1 VNLRGALPTR
11 AEKLAKEHFMAGRVQ
26 GKVALITGGG
36 RGQGRS
42 HALRLAAEG
51 ADIIAFDICHD
62 LKSVDYELSTPD
74 DLKETVA
81 QVEELDRRAI
91 GIQGDVRDLSAL
103 AGAVSQALGSFGR
116 LDIVCANAGVASF
129 VPGLGMEGW
138 AEVAGTNLVGVMNT
152 LHAALPVMGAGGSA
166 IVTGSFAALM
176 KGGVGSEPGG
186 MAYSYAKRQLIDY
199 VKWIAAAA
207 GPRGIRVNGVHPTN
221 CNTRLLMN
229 DGIYRTFRPDLDNP
243 TREDALPAFATMQL
257 LPGVPYVEP
266 EDISNAVVF
275 LASEEARYIT
285 GQFLSVDAGAHL
297 KLLD

>member
-1 VNLRGALPTR
+1 
-11 AEKLAKEHFMAGRVQ
+11 MAGRVE

-42 HALRLAAEG
+42 HALKLAAEG
-51 ADIIAFDICHD
+51 ADIVAFDICHD
-62 LKSVDYELSTPD
+62 LKSVAYELSNPD

-81 QVEELDRRAI
+81 QVEALDRRAI

-103 AGAVSQALGSFGR
+103 AGAVSQALDNFGR

-152 LHAALPVMGAGGSA
+152 LHAALPEMGPGGSA

-176 KGGVGSEPGG
+176 KGGVGNEPGG

-207 GPRGIRVNGVHPTN
+207 GPRGIRVNGIHPTN

-229 DGIYRTFRPDLDNP
+229 DGIYRTFRPDLENP
-243 TREDALPAFATMQL
+243 TQEDALPAFATMQL
-257 LPGVPYVEP
+257 LPNVPYIEP
-266 EDISNAVVF
+266 YDISNAVVF